1 MKKIFALLAL
11 VLVVTGCTVQELD
24 DNLERVID
32 TTLADE
38 AKLSNQ
44 NFDGYQYYLP
54 REVSLV
60 DKMDYN
66 TVLMYKNNK
75 MYLYVDIISYFHKK
89 TETYEVDDDLYF
101 SKILNYNGKKGYI
114 NIDKQEDKYYIE
126 IEYNYGRIEAY
137 SNEENLNNTVLNA
150 LYILKTLKYNDIVIN
165 SLIGENK
172 IEYQEEKYTLFESD
186 AADNNYL
193 DIIED
198 DEKYVEEDK
207 EGEILIDEDSIQ
219 LDKDESLNN

>member
-1 MKKIFALLAL
+1 MS
-11 VLVVTGCTVQELD
+11 T
-24 DNLERVID
+24 
-32 TTLADE
+32 
-38 AKLSNQ
+38 S
-44 NFDGYQYYLP
+44 YQ
-54 REVSLV
+54 
-60 DKMDYN
+60 
-66 TVLMYKNNK
+66 
-75 MYLYVDIISYFHKK
+75 
-89 TETYEVDDDLYF
+89 
-101 SKILNYNGKKGYI
+101 
-114 NIDKQEDKYYIE
+114 
-126 IEYNYGRIEAY
+126 
-137 SNEENLNNTVLNA
+137 NLNNTVLNA